1 MARHFKALSTLMHV
15 SLYTMSNHAI
25 DLSLYDN
32 VYIHQTQI

>member
-15 SLYTMSNHAI
+15 SLYMSNHAI